1 MQFNPSAIPDDAY
14 LNENS
19 NRVDI
24 SDEDKKIKIILRF
37 PKALTYGNK

>member
-24 SDEDKKIKIILRF
+24 SDEDKKNQNNSQVSQSFNLW
-37 PKALTYGNK
+37 